1 MASGGI
7 ARVGYAG
14 GKIVK
19 GASWVIKNL
28 RKSRQEVIEGKGQ
41 FSKLNPMEQES
52 LKWELSALIKQLERG
67 GKIPDD
73 MLQTMR
79 QDKRFKDIV
88 KTPSTDPELRELE
101 EVLLDHRKQE
111 LLDDWEGEA
120 WDSGRDV
127 VDSLTGP
134 KEIKKRK
141 QIEMLKDF
149 DTTGRKK
156 NASGGIARVGY
167 GQGKGVDLDRRMIL
181 KGMGALAALPVV
193 GKFFKWAKPLAKK
206 LDDIILSSDFELR
219 DDPKNWW
226 WTMDWSNDNNI
237 IQFEENKHFRNFLI
251 ANRANKRLINRF
263 IPLVLRE
270 TKKTIELISNH
281 LNDYSN

>member
-1 MASGGI
+1 MNKHSDLNVVIDPEDFASGGI

-52 LKWELSALIKQLERG
+52 LKWELSALIKQLEQG
-67 GKIPDD
+67 GAIPDD
-73 MLQTMR
+73 MLKTMR

-156 NASGGIARVGY
+156 NASGGIAG
-167 GQGKGVDLDRRMIL
+167 
-181 KGMGALAALPVV
+181 
-193 GKFFKWAKPLAKK
+193 
-206 LDDIILSSDFELR
+206 EL
-219 DDPKNWW
+219 
-226 WTMDWSNDNNI
+226 
-237 IQFEENKHFRNFLI
+237 
-251 ANRANKRLINRF
+251 
-263 IPLVLRE
+263 
-270 TKKTIELISNH
+270 H
-281 LNDYSN
+281 LNRQGYESGREVLPQQEIYEEELERLVRRYCKKDNIAI